1 MRGERESFV
10 SSPFFACAN
19 ERERRE
25 RVVKIKSKERNLLFF
40 ASFYLQ
46 MAFYAKRMIDTRER
60 EREGENG
67 SGTRGRE
74 KKG

>member
-1 MRGERESFV
+1 
-10 SSPFFACAN
+10 
-19 ERERRE
+19 
-25 RVVKIKSKERNLLFF
+25 
-40 ASFYLQ
+40 